1 MKLFVDDTRTPPAKG
16 FECAED
22 YDGAVFLLKYM
33 DFEFVTLDYSLG
45 SNSPN
50 GLEILKF
57 MHENKKYP
65 KHLNIH
71 SNHIEGRQLMRK
83 YAEEHFPSDVTI
95 TTNMLEK

>member
-1 MKLFVDDTRTPPAKG
+1 MKLFVDDTRKPPERG

-22 YDGAVFLLKYM
+22 YDGAVFFLRYLE
-33 DFEFVTLDYSLG
+33 FEFVTLDYSL
-45 SNSPN
+45 SDSPN

-71 SNHIEGRQLMRK
+71 SNHIEGREIMRR
-83 YAEEHFPSDVTI
+83 YAEENFPSDVKI
-95 TTNMLEK
+95 TMNMLDK

>member
-1 MKLFVDDTRTPPAKG
+1 MKLFVDDTRKPPERG

-22 YDGAVFLLKYM
+22 YDGAVFFLRYLE
-33 DFEFVTLDYSLG
+33 FEFVTLDYSLG
-45 SNSPN
+45 DSPN

-71 SNHIEGRQLMRK
+71 SNHIEGREIMRR
-83 YAEEHFPSDVTI
+83 YAEENFPSDVKI
-95 TTNMLEK
+95 TMNMLDK